1 MVAQMQS
8 QECGGIVG
16 SVQSCTWFHLCVSVK
31 ADSFGFRVWGTG
43 KDFSKSTIA
52 AQQKSFG
59 ETFGGSL

>member
-1 MVAQMQS
+1 MVAQIQS

-16 SVQSCTWFHLCVSVK
+16 SVQSCTWIHLCVSVK
-31 ADSFGFRVWGTG
+31 ANFFGFRFCGTG
-43 KDFSKSTIA
+43 KDFSKSTNA